1 MPCSPFRKLEWLQQI
16 LETSGINV
24 KFWPLIKIVAV
35 FATTLVLLSASTRA
49 GVDVASATARTSP
62 DWLRNGVIY
71 EIFPRDFSAAGDL
84 NGVTIRLD
92 QLKNL
97 GVTILWI
104 MPIHPIGE
112 IERKGAFGSPYSI
125 ADYYTVDPAYGT
137 LNDFKQLVSG
147 AHAHGMKV
155 IMDLVADH
163 TAWDSVMMKHPQ
175 FYKHNDRGEVIPPVP
190 DWTDVAA
197 LNYSDLQLR
206 EYMFSM
212 AKYWVQTCD
221 VDGFRCDAAAM
232 VPTDFWVQLRAE
244 LVKTKPDIMLLAEAS
259 KPELL
264 TNAFDID
271 YGWPLLA
278 TMDRVLMDSAPAS
291 DIERTCEKNCLEFPK
306 GALHL
311 QISDDHDEAR
321 AVARYGLNG
330 ALAASA
336 LMFTLDGV
344 PLIYNGME
352 TGDATESGGG
362 ALFTRLPIF
371 WSPKGRPPLQEIY
384 HSLIEL
390 RHQYPALRNST
401 VDWLHNSEEASV
413 VTFLRADDK
422 DELLVVINFSNRP
435 LVGSLDL
442 KDLKGFEP
450 VQVSGVKDTDDS
462 PLPVFHLNGF
472 EWRIYH
478 RSTTLLHPV
487 AGLSAEKD

>member
-1 MPCSPFRKLEWLQQI
+1 MFSIPRFGSYHNVLQT
-16 LETSGINV
+16 LLINV
-24 KFWPLIKIVAV
+24 NYLPIAPLFTV
-35 FATTLVLLSASTRA
+35 FAAAFVLVSTSARA
-49 GVDVASATARTSP
+49 EMGATNATARPSP
-62 DWLRNGVIY
+62 DWLRDGVIY
-71 EIFPRDFSAAGDL
+71 EIFPRDFSADGNL
-84 NGVTIRLD
+84 NGVTAQLD
-92 QLKNL
+92 QLKNM

-112 IERKGAFGSPYSI
+112 KGRKGKLGSPYSI
-125 ADYYTVDPAYGT
+125 EDYYAVDPAYGT
-137 LNDFKQLVSG
+137 LPDFKRLVSK
-147 AHAHGMKV
+147 AHARGMKV

-163 TAWDSVMMKHPQ
+163 TAWDSVMMKRPE
-175 FYKHNDRGEVIPPVP
+175 FYKHNDRGQVIPPVP
-190 DWTDVAA
+190 EWTDVAA
-197 LNYSDLQLR
+197 LNYSNPQLR
-206 EYMFSM
+206 EYMFAM

-244 LVKTKPDIMLLAEAS
+244 LTKIKPDAVLLAEAS

-278 TMDRVLMDSAPAS
+278 TMNEVIIDSAPAS
-291 DIERTCEKNCLEFPK
+291 DIKRTCEKNCSEFPK

-321 AVARYGLNG
+321 AVARYGLKG
-330 ALAASA
+330 ALATSA

-352 TGDATESGGG
+352 AGDATESGDG
-362 ALFTRLPIF
+362 ALFTKLPIF
-371 WSPKGRPPLQEIY
+371 WSPKGRPPLPEIY

-390 RHQYPALRNST
+390 RHRYPAFRDSN
-401 VDWLHNSEEASV
+401 VDWLHNSDETSV

-435 LVGSLDL
+435 LAGKVYL
-442 KDLKGFEP
+442 KDTNGFEQ
-450 VQVSGVKDTDDS
+450 VQIPGVKDSNDN
-462 PLPVFHLNGF
+462 PLPAFRLNGF

-478 RSTTLLHPV
+478 RRATVLQPV
-487 AGLSAEKD
+487 AHLPADNG